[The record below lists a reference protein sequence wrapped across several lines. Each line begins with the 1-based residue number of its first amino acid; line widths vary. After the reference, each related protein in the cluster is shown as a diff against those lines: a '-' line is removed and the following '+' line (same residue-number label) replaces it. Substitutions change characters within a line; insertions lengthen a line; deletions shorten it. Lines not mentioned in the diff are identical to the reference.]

1 LCAPW
6 PRATCGSRLTHRTC
20 SASTCSFSQRPDPAF
35 GTPGKWSQHLNV
47 PNNDD
52 PGTKSPKSPVGKSP
66 KVATGVP
73 LSPLSPKI
81 RSAPSSPHVPSEE
94 QASGRSSFAL
104 DGKREQTLRSRGPP
118 TALSMLKNSKQARP
132 PTLVIANHENRGSVF
147 SRSPL
152 SGGTLSCDES
162 KQTSPA
168 KKKAL

>member
-1 LCAPW
+1 M
-6 PRATCGSRLTHRTC
+6 RAMASRHVRISHIAHALHLLAR
-20 SASTCSFSQRPDPAF
+20 FLQRPDPAF
-35 GTPGKWSQHLNV
+35 GTPGKWSEHLNV
-47 PNNDD
+47 PKNDD
-52 PGTKSPKSPVGKSP
+52 PGTKSPKCPVGKSP
-66 KVATGVP
+66 KVAVP